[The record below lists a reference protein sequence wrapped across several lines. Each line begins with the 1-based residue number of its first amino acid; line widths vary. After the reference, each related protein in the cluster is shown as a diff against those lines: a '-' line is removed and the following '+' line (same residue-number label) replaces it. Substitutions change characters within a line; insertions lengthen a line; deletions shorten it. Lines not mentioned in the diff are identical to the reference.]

1 MFEKLKHKIFLRAD
15 AGQNIGYGHFIRS
28 SALAD
33 MLKDDFDVLFA
44 TVNPTDY
51 QKHELSNVCPCISLN
66 SETHFEDFLSML
78 KGDEIVV
85 LDNYFF
91 TTDYQRAVKEKGCKL
106 VCIDDM
112 HDKHYVAD
120 LIVAQGEVSRY
131 MYSTESYTRF
141 CLGYDW
147 LLLRNPFL
155 EAYKKNSHRNYSPLF
170 QRIVVGF
177 GGADMYN
184 LTEKTL
190 QILIKQ
196 KCIQTVDVIIGDA
209 SQLKNS
215 FITTKELNF
224 HRNISASHIAQL
236 FSSCD
241 IAILPTSTI
250 CLEALVC
257 KTRIAGGFYVDNQE
271 EFYQY
276 LDKANI
282 IYGMGNFLQES
293 YTDKLE
299 QLFIY
304 DATVLNPFPIHL
316 NDLKERYIYIFKTL
330 L

>member
-1 MFEKLKHKIFLRAD
+1 MIKKIIFRAD

-28 SALAD
+28 LALAD

-51 QKHELSNVCPCISLN
+51 QKNELSNICSCISLDQ
-66 SETHFEDFLSML
+66 STHFEDFLSML
-78 KGDEIVV
+78 QGDEIVV

-106 VCIDDM
+106 VCIGGM

-120 LIVAQGEVSRY
+120 LIIAHSKVSKFL
-131 MYSTESYTRF
+131 YSIEPYTRF

-147 LLLRNPFL
+147 LLLRKPFM
-155 EAYKKNSHRNYSPLF
+155 EAYKKNIHRDYSPSF

-190 QILIKQ
+190 QILISQ
-196 KCIQTVDVIIGDA
+196 ECIRTIDVIAGDA
-209 SQLKNS
+209 SQVREVIS
-215 FITTKELNF
+215 AKELHF
-224 HRNISASHIAQL
+224 HRNISAFQIAQL

-241 IAILPTSTI
+241 LAILPTSTI

-282 IYGMGNFLQES
+282 IYGMGNFLRES

-299 QLFIY
+299 QLFTGLPI
-304 DATVLNPFPIHL
+304 ALNPFPIHL
-316 NDLKERYIYIFKTL
+316 NDLKERYIHVFETL
-330 L
+330 LS